1 MQLSVICAVIPVLG
15 GRNVLTEGGGR
26 LPSKCVNK
34 NCMNVTAVRI
44 ICIIQNC
51 IETRS
56 VIQDIKQVDVQM
68 ERTFFVCLYFV

>member
-1 MQLSVICAVIPVLG
+1 MQLSVICDVIPVLC

-26 LPSKCVNK
+26 FPNKRVNKKCVN
-34 NCMNVTAVRI
+34 VSTVRV
-44 ICIIQNC
+44 IIQYR

-56 VIQDIKQVDVQM
+56 VIPNIKQLDIQM